1 MSVNILLNGCNGRM
15 GRVVSGLVEKDED
28 AKIVAGIDISRGS
41 DNGFPVFEDIDSC
54 DIPSDV
60 IIDFSLPTS
69 TDKLIAYALKH
80 SVPVVLCTTGLS
92 ESQLDN
98 VKAASEKIA
107 ILRSANM
114 SLGVNVLIK
123 VLKEISPVLA
133 AEGFDIEVVE
143 KHHREKKDAPSG
155 TAIAL
160 AEAINSSLDEDY
172 DIVYDRSGRVSRRPE
187 KEIGISAVRGGTI
200 PGDHDV
206 IFAGED
212 ETVTISH
219 RTYSRSILGKGAIA
233 AAKFLKGKGPGMY
246 DMSDVLS

>member
-1 MSVNILLNGCNGRM
+1 M

-28 AKIVAGIDISRGS
+28 TKIVAGIDISRGS

-60 IIDFSLPTS
+60 IIDFSLPTG

-92 ESQLDN
+92 ESQLNN